1 MFWRVMINPI
11 PAVSLIGMSADAA
24 YSFAKPGCELFIGER
39 NTPFN
44 RKPSPKPDCDG
55 LNTTLFSKTLELK
68 KLF

>member
-1 MFWRVMINPI
+1 
-11 PAVSLIGMSADAA
+11 MSAEAA